1 MSTKAQLSITFASLF
16 GAIVIAL
23 AVSFYV
29 AEKNDAY
36 QRIDAA
42 LQVATGATAMSAE
55 HELSEH
61 STKAAGERDL
71 QSVLD
76 ESKSSALNDT
86 EILVCE
92 GSRDAAYKPGL
103 ERKINLCEVQRDL
116 LENRSNTNGLRVATI
131 GLMVPKFKTS
141 YVVYAVKPLAPV
153 LERLHG
159 VRVQLFIL
167 VPLGLLVASLAGYF
181 LASRTL
187 RPLHELTRTIDAVT
201 SSDLT
206 ARVPVTRK
214 SGEIGILVERFNSL
228 LVRLEQAFNVQRRF
242 MADASHQI
250 RTPIT
255 VALAAAQVISRDS
268 NADLQECKESL
279 KVIERQMLQLR
290 RIVEDMFFLSQADT
304 ASLKIERNEI
314 YLDDAISDAVRPAMA
329 LAGPKKQTLNVSA
342 LPSAKCLG
350 DVDLLTQAVLILLEN
365 AVKYAPPQ
373 GVVDIA
379 LFERSQYWICS
390 VTDNGPGISKPA
402 QSRIFER
409 FFRENRAG
417 SDAGGAGL
425 GLAIAKS
432 IAENHSGTITLVA
445 SEPGRTTFE
454 IAIPASPGS
463 EILDDAHANS
473 LAVRM

>member
-23 AVSFYV
+23 AVSFYL

-36 QRIDAA
+36 QRLDAA
-42 LQVATGATAMSAE
+42 LQVATSATAMSAE

-92 GSRDAAYKPGL
+92 GRRDAAYKPGL
-103 ERKINLCEVQRDL
+103 GPEIDLCEMPSDL
-116 LENRSNTNGLRVATI
+116 LKNRSNTDGLRLATI
-131 GLMVPKFKTS
+131 GLIAPKFKAS
-141 YVVYAVKPLAPV
+141 YVVYAVKPIAPV
-153 LERLHG
+153 LERLHI
-159 VRVQLFIL
+159 VRLRLFIL
-167 VPLGLLVASLAGYF
+167 VPLGLMVASLAGYF
-181 LASRTL
+181 LASRSL
-187 RPLHELTRTIDAVT
+187 HPLHELTQTIDAVT
-201 SSDLT
+201 SSDLS
-206 ARVPVTRK
+206 ARVPMKRK
-214 SGEIGILVERFNSL
+214 SGEIGTLVERFNSL
-228 LVRLEQAFNVQRRF
+228 LARLEQAFNVQRRF

-268 NADLQECKESL
+268 NSDLQDCKESL
-279 KVIERQMLQLR
+279 EVIERQMLQLR

-304 ASLKIERNEI
+304 ASLKIARGEI
-314 YLDDAISDAVRPAMA
+314 YLDDAISDAVRSAMA
-329 LAGPKKQTLNVSA
+329 LAGAKKQTLKVSA
-342 LPSAKCLG
+342 LPEAKCLG
-350 DVDLLTQAVLILLEN
+350 DVDLLTQAIVILLHN
-365 AVKYAPPQ
+365 AVKYTPPQ
-373 GVVDIA
+373 GVVEVA
-379 LFERSQYWICS
+379 LFERTRYWICS
-390 VTDNGPGISKPA
+390 VTDNGPGISKSA

-409 FFRENRAG
+409 FFRENRPG

-432 IAENHSGTITLVA
+432 IVENHSGTIALLA
-445 SEPGRTTFE
+445 SDPGQTTFE
-454 IAIPASPGS
+454 IAIPVAKEAVIPD
-463 EILDDAHANS
+463 EVQANS
-473 LAVRM
+473 LAVRI